1 MSRILSGFWAAALL
15 GPFEVHAKPPE
26 PLTAAKGPAIGRV
39 PTKAEIRKLDL
50 TVLPSGEGLA
60 AGSGTPREGNKAY
73 AVHCAACHGP
83 EGEGLPGYA
92 PLVGGRG
99 TVGGPNSK
107 LTVGSYW
114 PYATTLW
121 DYVRRA
127 MPYQSPGSLTND
139 EVYAITAWILYA
151 NDIIDEDARVDR
163 RSLPRIEM
171 PNRGGFVR
179 DPRPDV
185 RGRAE

>member
-1 MSRILSGFWAAALL
+1 MFRIMPGWWALAFLWTLEA
-15 GPFEVHAKPPE
+15 HARPPE
-26 PLTAAKGPAIGRV
+26 PLNAAQDSTVGRV
-39 PTKAEIRKLDL
+39 PTKAEIRALDL
-50 TVLPSGEGLA
+50 TILPNGDGLPD
-60 AGSGTPREGNKAY
+60 GSGTPREGNKAY
-73 AVHCAACHGP
+73 VAQCAACHGSQ
-83 EGEGLPGYA
+83 GEGLPGYA

-99 TVGGPNSK
+99 TVGGPNSL

-121 DYVRRA
+121 DYIRRA

-151 NDIIDEDARVDR
+151 NNIIDEDVRVDR

-171 PNRGGFVR
+171 PNRGGFVP
-179 DPRPDV
+179 DPRPDIW
-185 RGRAE
+185 GRTD